1 MTSAMRSRKCSEI
14 ICPDYVVMSLPLFTS
29 DDHRFMQHALRLAA
43 KGLYT
48 TTPNPR
54 VGCVLVN
61 AGKVVGE
68 GYHIRTGGPHAEVHA
83 IAHAGGNAR
92 GATAYVT
99 LEPCSHYGRT
109 PPCAQGLI
117 DAGVAEVVVAMQDPN
132 PQVSGR
138 GIAMLNQ
145 AGIRTRVGLLEAE
158 ARSLNRGFL
167 SRMER
172 QRPWV
177 VMKIG
182 ASLDGKTALA
192 NGESQWITSPQ
203 SRADVQRLRAESC
216 AILTGVGTVLA
227 DNPSLTVRQLD
238 IDRQPLRVI
247 VDSQWRAPRHSQV
260 FQDGN
265 PTLWVGTSPRPEAG
279 FSDLPESVTCCEL
292 SPNKNGRVDWLPLL
306 SALASRGINQLMIE
320 AGATINGSLLAE
332 GWVDELVLYQAPV
345 ILGGAGRNMADF
357 ELVSL
362 AAAKQVV
369 ASESRRVGPD
379 TRYRLQFTPH

>member
-1 MTSAMRSRKCSEI
+1 MPASVFA
-14 ICPDYVVMSLPLFTS
+14 PDDYR
-29 DDHRFMQHALRLAA
+29 HMQHALRLATE
-43 KGLYT
+43 GLFT

-54 VGCVLVN
+54 VGCVLVKE
-61 AGKVVGE
+61 GQVVGA
-68 GYHIRTGGPHAEVHA
+68 GYHIRAGGPHAEVHA
-83 IAHAGGNAR
+83 LAQAQGNAR

-117 DAGVAEVVVAMQDPN
+117 EAGVAEVVVAMQDPN

-145 AGIRTRVGLLEAE
+145 AGIRTRLGLLEAE
-158 ARSLNRGFL
+158 ARALNRGFL

-203 SRADVQRLRAESC
+203 SRADVQRLRAECC

-238 IDRQPLRVI
+238 IGRQPLRVI
-247 VDSQWRAPRHSQV
+247 VDSQWSAPRHSQV

-265 PTLWVGTSPRPEAG
+265 PTLWVGISPRPEG
-279 FSDLPESVTCCEL
+279 DSDGLPKSVACCEL
-292 SPNKNGRVDWLPLL
+292 SPNKNGRVDWRALL
-306 SALASRGINQLMIE
+306 SELAKRGVNQLMIE
-320 AGATINGSLLAE
+320 AGATVNGSLLEE

-362 AAAKQVV
+362 AAAKPAVV
-369 ASESRRVGPD
+369 SESRRVGPD
-379 TRYRLQFTPH
+379 TRYRMQFTPD